1 MSVAYRAIQWNRH
14 KRLYDLAIVAATLV
28 LLLTFAILTTITH
41 GGDESISPPIL
52 AMRALGLTSLTLLH
66 VALAIGP
73 LARLS
78 TRFAPLLYNRRHL
91 GVTIF
96 ILAVFHAII
105 ALGFYGGFG
114 VRNPASALL
123 DASRDYAS
131 ISRFPF
137 EILGFVAFLILFV
150 LAATSHDFW
159 LKNLTPRVWK
169 SIHMLV
175 YLAYALLVLH
185 VALGIMQSESSLFI
199 PITLILGLATLT
211 TLHLAAAFRQRRHDA
226 RITPIDAATLWLDAG
241 TIDDIA
247 PSRAVSICSKGGPP
261 IAVFRDTTSIAA
273 ISGVCAHQGGPL
285 AEGQI
290 LEGCITC
297 PWHGYQ
303 YRPETGAAPPPFDD
317 RVPTHEVRIE
327 GRRILVN
334 PTPRP
339 LDDPATPAPIP
350 TPTRGSVV
358 SPEPTH
364 APSSHTT

>member
-14 KRLYDLAIVAATLV
+14 KRLYDLAIVAATLI
-28 LLLTFAILTTITH
+28 LLITFATITSLTH
-41 GGDESISPPIL
+41 AGAEAISPPIL

-96 ILAVFHAII
+96 LLALLHALI
-105 ALGFYGGFG
+105 AIGFYGGFG

-123 DASRDYAS
+123 DATHDYAS

-185 VALGIMQSESSLFI
+185 VALGIMQSEPSRFI
-199 PITLILGLATLT
+199 PIAMIFGLATLT

-226 RITPIDAATLWLDAG
+226 HATPVDPASSWLDAG
-241 TIDDIA
+241 TIDDIE
-247 PSRAVSICSKGGPP
+247 PSRAISVCTRAGPP
-261 IAVFRDTTSIAA
+261 IAVFRDATTIAA

-290 LEGCITC
+290 LDGCITC

-303 YRPETGAAPPPFDD
+303 YRPESGAAPPPFDD

-334 PTPRP
+334 PKPRP
-339 LDDPATPAPIP
+339 LNDPATPAPIP
-350 TPTRGSVV
+350 
-358 SPEPTH
+358 
-364 APSSHTT
+364 